1 MDPLPIP
8 LEPRDDPFQHALA
21 NTSRIV
27 LKRLLHFTKLPSTNS
42 YLKEKGSIGEQEGLI
57 VLADTQ
63 TTGRGRLN
71 RKWFSPAGGLYFSVL
86 LRPMKLNLKETPL
99 ITLTAGVA
107 VASVLQSALGLT
119 PQLKWPNDV
128 LLMNKK
134 VAGILVESAFIGQD
148 IEYAVVGVGVN
159 ANTQLAEFPP
169 EVQQTIT
176 TLQEML
182 HRMVDLP
189 RLFGYLIG
197 QLEFW
202 YIRLRDQGFK
212 AISRHYRR
220 ICTTLGQRITV
231 DLGDKRV
238 TGVAED
244 IAPDGSL
251 ILQTATGREAINFGD
266 VVSSITTSITDKR

>member
-27 LKRLLHFTKLPSTNS
+27 FKRLLHFSQLPSTNS
-42 YLKEKGSIGEQEGLI
+42 YLKEKGTVGEQEGLI

-63 TTGRGRLN
+63 TMGRGRLD

-86 LRPMKLNLKETPL
+86 LRPMTLHLKETPI
-99 ITLTAGVA
+99 ITLTVGVA

-128 LLMNKK
+128 LLANKK

-148 IEYAVVGVGVN
+148 IDYAVIGVGVN
-159 ANTQLAEFPP
+159 ANTQVTEFPS
-169 EVQQTIT
+169 EVQKTTT

-182 HRMVDLP
+182 HRMIDLP

-212 AISRHYRR
+212 AISKHYRR
-220 ICTTLGQRITV
+220 ICTTLGQCITV
-231 DLGDKRV
+231 DLGDKRL
-238 TGVAED
+238 TGVAKD
-244 IAPDGSL
+244 IGPDGSL

-266 VVSSITTSITDKR
+266 IVSSTPASPTD